1 MLAEHIKQRKGNCY
15 GTLLFQL
22 QHVYQNCHMF
32 RDRKTGHLPKPKQCN
47 VKLRLMRHSDLKN
60 GTIY

>member
-1 MLAEHIKQRKGNCY
+1 MLAEHIQLRKGHCY

-32 RDRKTGHLPKPKQCN
+32 RDRKTGHLPKPKQFN
-47 VKLRLMRHSDLKN
+47 VKLRLMS
-60 GTIY
+60 YFF